1 MNVSALF
8 VVFLI
13 TSTAILSVILGVFG
27 AYCAISGVLAAV
39 NPSRPSHVLQA
50 LVPHQSHASGD

>member
-1 MNVSALF
+1 MGALF

-13 TSTAILSVILGVFG
+13 GSTAILSVILGVFG

-39 NPSRPSHVLQA
+39 NQSRPSNALQA
-50 LVPHQSHASGD
+50 LVPHQSHVSGD